1 MATER
6 KLSTVFEMPELVA
19 GSESEKLAR
28 EEIEF
33 FVENGFLI
41 KKNLIQDDDLM
52 DRALTTAWNNVIK
65 HAPLSDSSLDSL
77 SRDDPQSWFDPC
89 WEKTP
94 PPATSGFYEGRQR
107 FVYDR
112 STVKLHDIGHLQVFL
127 DLLPN
132 NAKVRHVA
140 KQLLGP
146 NLRASKRT
154 RGVYALFP
162 RREAATLSEVD
173 LSGNMLGPHSD
184 RVCQQLNLCT
194 YLDEVPPRGG
204 GFTVYP
210 GSHKIMS
217 HAHSEQSNWS
227 PLPTFSDYIKQ
238 VVRDV
243 KPVEL
248 IGEPGDVIFWHGR
261 TVHSSGIHIGT
272 NIRWALFGDL
282 MRDEP
287 VLSEDEH
294 RAVGQYE
301 WFKDTR
307 LLQDDAG
314 VSYDLWNN
322 WRLEPSR

>member
-6 KLSTVFEMPELVA
+6 KLSKVFEMPEIVA
-19 GSESEKLAR
+19 SSETEELAR

-41 KKNLIQDDDLM
+41 KKSLIQDVDLIEK
-52 DRALTTAWNNVIK
+52 ALSTAWDCVIE
-65 HAPLSDSSLDSL
+65 HAPLADSSQNTL
-77 SRDDPQSWFDPC
+77 SRDDPQSWFDPS
-89 WEKTP
+89 WEKMA
-94 PPATSGFYEGRQR
+94 PPAKSGFYEGRQR

-127 DLLPN
+127 ELLPN
-132 NAKVRHVA
+132 NDKVQHIAKH
-140 KQLLGP
+140 LLGP
-146 NLRASKRT
+146 NLRVSKRT

-162 RREAATLSEVD
+162 RQEATTLTETH

-194 YLDEVPPRGG
+194 YLDEVPPRSG

-217 HAHSEQSNWS
+217 HAHAEQSNWS
-227 PLPTFSDYIKQ
+227 PLANFADYIKQ
-238 VVRDV
+238 VVREI

-248 IGEPGDVIFWHGR
+248 KGEPGDVIFWHGR
-261 TVHSSGIHIGT
+261 TVHSSGIHIGS

-287 VLSEDEH
+287 VLSDDEH

-307 LLQDDAG
+307 LLRHDSPVTG
-314 VSYDLWNN
+314 DLWQN
-322 WRLEPSR
+322 WRLEPSF

>member
-1 MATER
+1 MPTER
-6 KLSTVFEMPELVA
+6 KLSTVFEMPEIA
-19 GSESEKLAR
+19 PSSGTEKLVR

-33 FVENGFLI
+33 FVENGFLV
-41 KKNLIQDDDLM
+41 KKNLIQDVDLINN
-52 DRALTTAWNNVIK
+52 ALTIAWNNVIK
-65 HAPLSDSSLDSL
+65 HAPLSDTPQDSL
-77 SRDDPQSWFDPC
+77 SRDDPESWFDPC
-89 WEKTP
+89 WEQMP
-94 PPATSGFYEGRQR
+94 PPAKSGFYEGRQR
-107 FVYDR
+107 FVFDR

-132 NAKVRHVA
+132 NANVQHVA

-146 NLRASKRT
+146 NLRAVKRT

-162 RREAATLSEVD
+162 RREAATLSEVH

-194 YLDEVPPRGG
+194 YLSEVPPRGG

-217 HAHSEQSNWS
+217 HAHAKQSNWS
-227 PLPTFSDYIKQ
+227 PLPNFSDYIKQ
-238 VVRDV
+238 VVREIR
-243 KPVEL
+243 PVEL

-261 TVHSSGIHIGT
+261 TVHSSGIHIGS

-307 LLQDDAG
+307 LLRDDAA
-314 VSYDLWNN
+314 VSNDLWHN